1 MEKLLLIT
9 PPFVQVNCPYP
20 ATAYLKGYLTRQG
33 YQAEQYDLSIELINR
48 LFSRDILL
56 RIFDACTPEQMGKD
70 PNLERMYGLRERYLS
85 TIDTVMEFLRKGDNT
100 LATLICNGEFLPQ
113 AERFDAAGELDYFF
127 GNLGTADC
135 AKFLCT
141 LYLQDLSDLIRGT
154 VTEHFE
160 IVRYGERISM
170 SIPLFAKLEAELR
183 QPRNPIEEEM
193 VALLER
199 QIEAVRPTLVG
210 FTAPFPGNLLA
221 ILRCAQY
228 LKERHPDIRIA
239 MGGGYPSTELR
250 TMTDKPIFR
259 YIAYIILDDGER
271 PLERLFAGNDLLRTY
286 ARDGYHEGEAAPL
299 THAERGCPDFSG
311 LPHDKY
317 LSLTEVTNPMHR
329 LWSDGRWN
337 KMMLAHGCYWAKCA
351 FCDTALDYICRYES
365 VPAAQLVDWME
376 QVMGHTGSRC
386 FHFVDEA
393 ASPTMLRE
401 LSLEILRRG
410 LKVAWWTNIRF
421 EKNFT
426 GDLAQLMS
434 AAGCIAVSGGLEV
447 ASDRLLALMDKGVTI
462 EQATL
467 AMRNFFYAG
476 IMVHTYLMY
485 GFPTQT
491 LQESV
496 DALEVVRQLFRA
508 ELIGS
513 AFWHR
518 YAMTVHSPSG
528 IDPEKYGVHR
538 KNKGPNGFANN
549 EVPFTEIRTY
559 NINTV
564 GEALNE
570 ALTNYMCGGGIDRPA
585 HKWFKGKEIPP
596 TTLENTLIT
605 DQLIKPDASRIYND
619 PARLVWIGVPL
630 IRTGEGVTA
639 RNNTGEKQFRFGE
652 AEAEF
657 LMELTLRCAD
667 LSRKVTLAD
676 AKQLY
681 GKYSPEPFVVFYHSK
696 QWDQLRKYGLLQ
708 I

>member
-250 TMTDKPIFR
+250 TMTDKAIFR
-259 YIAYIILDDGER
+259 YIDYIILDDGER
-271 PLERLFAGNDLLRTY
+271 PLERLLAGNDLLRTY

-351 FCDTALDYICRYES
+351 FCDTSLDYIRRYES
-365 VPAAQLVDWME
+365 VPAATFVDWME
-376 QVMGHTGSRC
+376 EVIRQTGSRS
-386 FHFVDEA
+386 FHFTDEA
-393 ASPTMLRE
+393 APPKLLKE
-401 LSLEILRRG
+401 ISLEILRRG
-410 LKVAWWTNIRF
+410 LCVSWWTNVRF
-421 EKNFT
+421 ESRYT
-426 GDLAQLMS
+426 GDLCLLMA

-447 ASDRLLALMDKGVTI
+447 ASDRLLKKMNKGVDI
-462 EQATL
+462 AQAAL
-467 AMRNFFYAG
+467 AMRNFSYAG
-476 IMVHTYLMY
+476 IMVHAYLMY

-496 DALEVVRQLFRA
+496 DSLEVVRQMFRA
-508 ELIGS
+508 GLIDS

-528 IDPEKYGVHR
+528 TDPEAFGVRRRNAHVHA
-538 KNKGPNGFANN
+538 FANN
-549 EVPFTEIRTY
+549 EVAFVENRGYDIRL
-559 NINTV
+559 V
-564 GEALNE
+564 GEGLDE
-570 ALTNYMCGGGIDRPA
+570 ALRHYMAGDGLDRPA
-585 HKWFKGKEIPP
+585 HKWFAGKTPR
-596 TTLENTLIT
+596 TAVDASLIA
-605 DQLIKPDASRIYND
+605 DQMIRPDASRLFDEN
-619 PARLVWIGVPL
+619 ARVVWIGPPPVRQEDGL
-630 IRTGEGVTA
+630 VLHGASSA
-639 RNNTGEKQFRFGE
+639 RKLKFKPHET
-652 AEAEF
+652 EF
-657 LMELTLRCAD
+657 LLCLMQTASD
-667 LSRKVTLAD
+667 LSRKFTFGEAAELFRH
-676 AKQLY
+676 
-681 GKYSPEPFVVFYHSK
+681 YSEESFVAFYLSK
-696 QWDQLRKYGLLQ
+696 KWDLMRPLGLLQ

>member
-1 MEKLLLIT
+1 MGVRITQRTADKYERLLR
-9 PPFVQVNCPYP
+9 
-20 ATAYLKGYLTRQG
+20 YLKQYLAQRGKAEDIPVERMNYEFLDGFNLFLQTAHRCRHNGAGAVMDCLRNFVLYCLRNEWITKNPFRYYKLKEDEVQAKEHLTAHELELLTR
-33 YQAEQYDLSIELINR
+33 
-48 LFSRDILL
+48 
-56 RIFDACTPEQMGKD
+56 K
-70 PNLERMYGLRERYLS
+70 
-85 TIDTVMEFLRKGDNT
+85 
-100 LATLICNGEFLPQ
+100 
-113 AERFDAAGELDYFF
+113 ELDHRLARIRDVFVF
-127 GNLGTADC
+127 CCLTGLAFAD
-135 AKFLCT
+135 ADHLRREH
-141 LYLQDLSDLIRGT
+141 LSQDDEGRWWIHKPREKTS
-154 VTEHFE
+154 V
-160 IVRYGERISM
+160 M
-170 SIPLFAKLEAELR
+170 SRIPL
-183 QPRNPIEEEM
+183 
-193 VALLER
+193 
-199 QIEAVRPTLVG
+199 
-210 FTAPFPGNLLA
+210 
-221 ILRCAQY
+221 
-228 LKERHPDIRIA
+228 
-239 MGGGYPSTELR
+239 
-250 TMTDKPIFR
+250 
-259 YIAYIILDDGER
+259 
-271 PLERLFAGNDLLRTY
+271 
-286 ARDGYHEGEAAPL
+286 
-299 THAERGCPDFSG
+299 
-311 LPHDKY
+311 LP
-317 LSLTEVTNPMHR
+317 
-329 LWSDGRWN
+329 
-337 KMMLAHGCYWAKCA
+337 A
-351 FCDTALDYICRYES
+351 
-365 VPAAQLVDWME
+365 
-376 QVMGHTGSRC
+376 
-386 FHFVDEA
+386 
-393 ASPTMLRE
+393 
-401 LSLEILRRG
+401 SLEILRRG

-476 IMVHTYLMY
+476 IMVHPYLMY